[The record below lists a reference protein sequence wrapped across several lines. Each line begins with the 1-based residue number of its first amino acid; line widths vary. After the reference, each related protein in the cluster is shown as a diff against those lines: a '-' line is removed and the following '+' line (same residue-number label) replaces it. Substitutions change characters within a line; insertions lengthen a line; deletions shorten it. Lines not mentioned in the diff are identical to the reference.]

1 VKPLNIR
8 IMDKKKAEEARDLLS
23 ELASVQDIKDA
34 MGEEEK
40 NWWSFLSPDTKR
52 WDGDGLIMPEI
63 LREEFTKAVDRSIE
77 QLEKQI
83 EEL

>member
-1 VKPLNIR
+1 
-8 IMDKKKAEEARDLLS
+8 MDKKKAEEARDLLS

-34 MGEEEK
+34 MEK
-40 NWWSFLSPDTKR
+40 EQENWWSFLSPGTKR
-52 WDGDGLIMPEI
+52 WDEDGLRMPDT

-77 QLEKQI
+77 RLEKQI

>member
-1 VKPLNIR
+1 MKID
-8 IMDKKKAEEARDLLS
+8 IAKQARAFLS
-23 ELASVQDIKDA
+23 ELDDLKEIKRHIN
-34 MGEEEK
+34 EEDDH
-40 NWWSFLSPDTKR
+40 WWSFLTPDIKS
-52 WDGDGLIMPEI
+52 WDKEGLRMPEI

>member
-1 VKPLNIR
+1 MEKEPQNWGSFL
-8 IMDKKKAEEARDLLS
+8 AYDL
-23 ELASVQDIKDA
+23 
-34 MGEEEK
+34 K
-40 NWWSFLSPDTKR
+40 NWNN
-52 WDGDGLIMPEI
+52 DGLRMPKI

>member
-1 VKPLNIR
+1 MKI
-8 IMDKKKAEEARDLLS
+8 DKAKQASKFLSKLDRLKEIKRHINEENGS
-23 ELASVQDIKDA
+23 
-34 MGEEEK
+34 
-40 NWWSFLSPDTKR
+40 WWSFLTPNVKN
-52 WDGDGLIMPEI
+52 WEEDGLIMPEP

>member
-1 VKPLNIR
+1 MNI
-8 IMDKKKAEEARDLLS
+8 DKARQARDFLS
-23 ELASVQDIKDA
+23 ELDDLKEIKRYT
-34 MGEEEK
+34 EQEYIR
-40 NWWSFLSPDTKR
+40 WWSFLTPEIRNWNKE
-52 WDGDGLIMPEI
+52 GLMMPEP

>member
-1 VKPLNIR
+1 MKI
-8 IMDKKKAEEARDLLS
+8 DKAKRASEFLS
-23 ELASVQDIKDA
+23 ELDRLEEIKRHINEEDIS
-34 MGEEEK
+34 
-40 NWWSFLSPDTKR
+40 WWSFLTPDIKS
-52 WDGDGLIMPEI
+52 WEEDGLIMPEI

>member
-1 VKPLNIR
+1 MNI
-8 IMDKKKAEEARDLLS
+8 DKARQARDFLS
-23 ELASVQDIKDA
+23 ELDDLKEIKRHT
-34 MGEEEK
+34 EQE
-40 NWWSFLSPDTKR
+40 NIHWWSFLTPEIINENK
-52 WDGDGLIMPEI
+52 DGLIMPKI

>member
-1 VKPLNIR
+1 MKI
-8 IMDKKKAEEARDLLS
+8 DKAKRASEFLS
-23 ELASVQDIKDA
+23 ELDRLEEIKRHIN
-34 MGEEEK
+34 EEDSS
-40 NWWSFLSPDTKR
+40 WWSFLTPDIKS
-52 WDGDGLIMPEI
+52 WEEDGLIMPEI

>member
-1 VKPLNIR
+1 MKID
-8 IMDKKKAEEARDLLS
+8 IAKEARWLLS
-23 ELASVQDIKDA
+23 ELDVLKEIKNHIN
-34 MGEEEK
+34 EEDDH
-40 NWWSFLSPDTKR
+40 WWSFLTPDLKR
-52 WDGDGLIMPEI
+52 WDNDGLNMPEI